1 MNAGMQNGKL
11 HVLTTASQPTFIEP
25 AARNLRLTYH
35 LSVSFLDKI
44 TWETVND
51 LGSDHKPII
60 LTYEDEMIKVNNKPR
75 FKWKMKDAEWET
87 FKNDIEQDIPS
98 KYHTKDVNKLEKKFR
113 KIITKSAKKNIG
125 KKKISHKT
133 KPWMTTEIKESIKAR
148 NELRKAIT

>member
-1 MNAGMQNGKL
+1 M
-11 HVLTTASQPTFIEP
+11 
-25 AARNLRLTYH
+25 
-35 LSVSFLDKI
+35 SVSLLDKI

-60 LTYEDEMIKVNNKPR
+60 LTYEDEMIKVNNKSR
-75 FKWKMKDAEWET
+75 FKWKMKDADWEA

-125 KKKISHKT
+125 KKRSPT
-133 KPWMTTEIKESIKAR
+133 RRSCG
-148 NELRKAIT
+148 